1 MTANRISP
9 DLDISC
15 QKLGGWNTS
24 IYGTCSSR
32 TGSLPSGRVDL
43 TGDEDP
49 TDEDG
54 DIEIGDSTEVLVSFG
69 DEIFSKGLGKMF
81 LDEAGK

>member
-1 MTANRISP
+1 MSDPIGG
-9 DLDISC
+9 LEF
-15 QKLGGWNTS
+15 LG
-24 IYGTCSSR
+24 SSG

-43 TGDEDP
+43 TGDENP

-54 DIEIGDSTEVLVSFG
+54 DIEIGNSTKVSVSYG

-81 LDEAGK
+81 LGEAGK

>member
-1 MTANRISP
+1 MSDPIRG
-9 DLDISC
+9 LEF
-15 QKLGGWNTS
+15 LGSLG
-24 IYGTCSSR
+24 

-54 DIEIGDSTEVLVSFG
+54 DIEIGDSTDVSVSFG
-69 DEIFSKGLGKMF
+69 DEIFSKGLEKMF
-81 LDEAGK
+81 LGEAGK